1 MTQTKLNYFLTI
13 PAKDIGRPRP
23 KSVRYGRYRT
33 YNSKTVR
40 KWMTKIKDVGVS
52 EIASK
57 GLTAKESTPV
67 TIVATA
73 YMPMPKATAKK
84 RQEGLV
90 GVPHLKK
97 PDVDNL
103 LKPIVD
109 GLTEAGM
116 WADDNQVWSM
126 KIQKVY
132 CRQGDQ
138 RVEVA
143 ILW

>member
-1 MTQTKLNYFLTI
+1 MGT
-13 PAKDIGRPRP
+13 
-23 KSVRYGRYRT
+23 
-33 YNSKTVR
+33 
-40 KWMTKIKDVGVS
+40 
-52 EIASK
+52 
-57 GLTAKESTPV
+57 
-67 TIVATA
+67 
-73 YMPMPKATAKK
+73 
-84 RQEGLV
+84 
-90 GVPHLKK
+90 PHLKK

-116 WADDNQVWSM
+116 WIDDNQVWSM

-132 CRQGDQ
+132 CNQGDQ